1 MAFTNKLTKVL
12 AEATDVAHA
21 DGATMITFVMK
32 ELKNTNGLSEAMCIG
47 NTNDPGTMIGFVS
60 TLLDKLEE
68 NTGMSKKKL
77 VKMMEKGV
85 HSTVIAEKRA
95 KSANDIADADI

>member
-32 ELKNTNGLSEAMCIG
+32 DLNNNGLSEAMCIG

>member
-32 ELKNTNGLSEAMCIG
+32 DLNNNGLSEAMCIG
-47 NTNDPGTMIGFVS
+47 NTNDPSTMIGFVS

-68 NTGMSKKKL
+68 NTGLSKKKL

>member
-1 MAFTNKLTKVL
+1 MAFTSKLTKVL
-12 AEATDVAHA
+12 AEAADVAHA

-32 ELKNTNGLSEAMCIG
+32 DLNNKGVSEAMCIG
-47 NTNDPGTMIGFVS
+47 NTNDPSTMVGFVS

-68 NTGMSKKKL
+68 NTGLSKKKL
-77 VKMMEKGV
+77 VKLMEKGV

-95 KSANDIADADI
+95 KSASDIADADI

>member
-32 ELKNTNGLSEAMCIG
+32 DLDHNGLSEAMCIG

-95 KSANDIADADI
+95 KNANDIADADI